1 MSADP
6 EERLLAPH
14 AHHPRSLGDPEGES
28 ARLAMDGIRR
38 ATPLARTSREPGL
51 EFAAG
56 VRLAEGRT
64 TRALTQLVPGDVEQ
78 PGQEEVPSPS
88 SVQPWARGGRAGSGP
103 GCPAGPRTPGPGC
116 PTARAGQQSPTPSG
130 RPARPSRSGPRPR
143 RGDGGSSTPGAL
155 IAVAVAVPDHPD
167 LAIGI
172 QRPPPHPT
180 HTGVPRQPGWLRPI
194 SSATMSSGLSYPT
207 PAHSGGPSRTRPTAS
222 HDGTAA
228 HPQPW
233 WAGPDPGRRD
243 NGVPVSGQL
252 LGGTRCR

>member
-1 MSADP
+1 
-6 EERLLAPH
+6 
-14 AHHPRSLGDPEGES
+14 
-28 ARLAMDGIRR
+28 MDGIRR

-103 GCPAGPRTPGPGC
+103 GCPAGPRTPGRAAPQLA
-116 PTARAGQQSPTPSG
+116 PVSRAQLLLDDQHVPAGQVLDPVVET
-130 RPARPSRSGPRPR
+130 A
-143 RGDGGSSTPGAL
+143 GSSTPGSL

-167 LAIGI
+167 LALGI
-172 QRPPPHPT
+172 QRQPPDPDRGSP
-180 HTGVPRQPGWLRPI
+180 PAGWLRPI
-194 SSATMSSGLSYPT
+194 SSATMSSGLSYTT

-228 HPQPW
+228 FPSSKAAATSPAHP
-233 WAGPDPGRRD
+233 
-243 NGVPVSGQL
+243 SS
-252 LGGTRCR
+252 